1 VSPVSTPAYEA
12 DVHRRAVLASVGV
25 VDRVRPGD
33 LDRPTPCAEWSVRE
47 LLAHM
52 TAQHRGFA
60 AAAGGAG
67 PDLAVWQP
75 MDAPDPVE
83 AYRAAADAVLAAFA
97 APGALDRDWWLPELT
112 RARPFPALRARGF
125 HLVDYVVHAWDVAR
139 AVGAPYEPDEDVAD
153 AALEVARAV
162 PDGDNRRG
170 PRSNFAPALI
180 PAAGAD
186 ALDTAL
192 RLLGRDPAWNP
203 PGDASWSRS

>member
-1 VSPVSTPAYEA
+1 MSTPAYEA
-12 DVHRRAVLASVGV
+12 DVHRRAVLSSVRV

-33 LDRPTPCAEWSVRE
+33 LDRPTPCAAWSLRE

-52 TAQHRGFA
+52 TAQHRGVA
-60 AAAGGAG
+60 AAAEGAG

-75 MDAPDPVE
+75 MDAPDPVDD
-83 AYRAAADAVLAAFA
+83 YRAAADAVLAAFA
-97 APGALDRDWWLPELT
+97 APGAMDRDWWLPELSRT
-112 RARPFPALRARGF
+112 VPFPALRAQGF

-139 AVGAPYEPDEDVAD
+139 AVGVPYEPDEDVAD

-180 PAAGAD
+180 TAAVAGP
-186 ALDTAL
+186 LDTAL
-192 RLLGRDPAWNP
+192 RLLGRDPEWTP
-203 PGDASWSRS
+203 PDPS

>member
-1 VSPVSTPAYEA
+1 VSTPTHDA
-12 DVHRRAVLASVGV
+12 DVHRRTVLSSVEV
-25 VDRVRPGD
+25 VDRVRPDD
-33 LDRPTPCAEWSVRE
+33 LDRPTPCAAWSVRE

-83 AYRAAADAVLAAFA
+83 AYRAAAEAVLAAFA
-97 APGALDRDWWLPELT
+97 APDALDRDWWLPELT
-112 RARPFPALRARGF
+112 QRTPFPAVRARGF

-139 AVGAPYEPDEDVAD
+139 AIDVPYAPDDDVAD

-180 PAAGAD
+180 PAGGAS

-192 RLLGRDPAWNP
+192 RLLGRDPGWTP
-203 PGDASWSRS
+203 PG